1 MKSIKAPANLSRRD
15 VKQFILDQREDAIEF
30 GAKIKEEV
38 VAFLKFGEN
47 EELHPYIDAAA
58 ARITINYGL
67 SNEISFRHS
76 QRDDKP
82 QWLHV
87 WSFKGTARSFW
98 SDTNMV
104 IRVNGTLNVEHLSER
119 ILRMATD
126 DLRGVE
132 SAIKKAAVAEA
143 IGEYVA
149 PKGYRVSPEAHG
161 VTVSYLDAYGGSLSL
176 SRTVDASKV
185 AELIIAHQRLVEAY
199 KAIS

>member
-1 MKSIKAPANLSRRD
+1 MDSIKAPAHLSRRD
-15 VKQFILDQREDAIEF
+15 VKQFIIDQRDDAIEF
-30 GAKIKEEV
+30 GQHIKEEV
-38 VAFLKFGEN
+38 VSYLKFGAE
-47 EELHPYIDAAA
+47 EELETYIDAAA
-58 ARITINYGL
+58 ARIAIRYGL

-87 WSFKGTARSFW
+87 WSFTGTARSHW

-104 IRVNGTLNVEHLSER
+104 IRKDGTLNVEHLSER
-119 ILRMATD
+119 ILATAHD
-126 DLRGVE
+126 DLQRVK

-143 IGEYVA
+143 IGDYVA

-176 SRTVDASKV
+176 SRTVEASKV
-185 AELIIAHQRLVEAY
+185 AALIIAHQRWVEAY
-199 KAIS
+199 KAI